1 MPRPTYA
8 QVDLGAIR
16 HNLRALRALLAPRVK
31 VLGVVKADAYGH
43 GAARVART
51 LQDAGIDML
60 AVALVEEGVL
70 LRRAGI
76 RAPILVMGTLPAD
89 DMDAALAHNLRVT
102 VADLATAAALQRRA
116 TARRR
121 RAVVHL
127 KIDTGMS
134 RMGFRPEE
142 AAAAARTVAAMKRLV
157 VEGAYTHFACADED
171 GHLPAGRQAGEAT
184 GRQLARLRRA
194 LAAMRD
200 AGVRPPLVHAA
211 NSSALITMPA
221 AHFNMVRP
229 GLALYGVRPCPAAA
243 KVRLT
248 PALTLKTQVAHLKA
262 VRPGEGVSYG
272 HRWKAKRNTLLG
284 LLPIGYAD
292 GYPRALW
299 RRGKVRVAGRLC
311 PIRGVIC
318 MDATLVDLTA
328 VADPHVGMPAT
339 LIEADPAGPLSAESL
354 ARLCGTIPYEILTGI
369 GSRVPRMYADT

>member
-16 HNLRALRALLAPRVK
+16 ANYMALKALAAPRAR

-43 GAARVART
+43 GAVEVSRT

-60 AVALVEEGVL
+60 GVALVEEGVL
-70 LRRAGI
+70 LREAGI

-89 DMDAALAHNLRVT
+89 EMDAALAHDLRVT

-116 TARRR
+116 GRQGDRAR
-121 RAVVHL
+121 VHL
-127 KIDTGMS
+127 KIDTGMN
-134 RMGFRPEE
+134 RLGFRAEE
-142 AAAAARTVAAMKRLV
+142 AAAAARAVAAMKRLV

-171 GHLPAGRQAGEAT
+171 GHEAT
-184 GRQLARLRRA
+184 GSPGRVFDRQLARLRRA
-194 LAAMRD
+194 IAAMRA

-211 NSSALITMPA
+211 NSSALITTPA

-243 KVRLT
+243 KVRLK
-248 PALTLKTQVAHLKA
+248 PAMTLKTQVAHLKA

-272 HRWKAKRNTLLG
+272 HRWKAKRDALLG

-299 RRGKVRVAGRLC
+299 RRAKVRVAGLLC

-328 VADPHVGMPAT
+328 VPDPRVGMPVT
-339 LIEADPAGPLSAESL
+339 LIEDDHASPLSAEAL

-369 GSRVPRMYADT
+369 GSRVPRVYVGE

>member
-8 QVDLGAIR
+8 QIDLGAIR
-16 HNLRALRALLAPRVK
+16 ENFRALKDLLAPRIR
-31 VLGVVKADAYGH
+31 VLGIVKADAYGH
-43 GAARVART
+43 GAVPVART
-51 LQDAGIDML
+51 LLAAGIDML
-60 AVALVEEGVL
+60 AVALVEEGVR
-70 LRRAGI
+70 LREAGL

-89 DMDAALAHNLRVT
+89 EMAAALAHDLRVT
-102 VADLATAAALQRRA
+102 VGDLATAAALQRQA
-116 TARRR
+116 AARRR

-134 RMGFRPEE
+134 RLGFRAEE
-142 AAAAARTVAAMKRLV
+142 AAAAARTVASMKHLV
-157 VEGAYTHFACADED
+157 LEGAYTHFACADED
-171 GHLPAGRQAGEAT
+171 GHEAT
-184 GRQLARLRRA
+184 GRQLARFRGALR
-194 LAAMRD
+194 AMRA

-229 GLALYGVRPCPAAA
+229 GLSLYGIRPCPGAAD
-243 KVRLT
+243 VPLR
-248 PALTLKTQVAHLKA
+248 PAMTLATLVAHLKH

-272 HRWKAKRNTLLG
+272 HRWTATRPSLLG

-299 RRGKVRVAGRLC
+299 RRGKARVAGRLC

-328 VADPHVGMPAT
+328 VPDACVGMPAT
-339 LIEADPAGPLSAESL
+339 LIEADPGSPLSAEAV
-354 ARLCGTIPYEILTGI
+354 ARQCGTIPYEILTGI
-369 GSRVPRMYADT
+369 GSRVPRVYVDP

>member
-1 MPRPTYA
+1 
-8 QVDLGAIR
+8 VS
-16 HNLRALRALLAPRVK
+16 
-31 VLGVVKADAYGH
+31 
-43 GAARVART
+43 RT
-51 LQDAGIDML
+51 LQDARIDML
-60 AVALVEEGVL
+60 GVALVEEGVL

-89 DMDAALAHNLRVT
+89 DMDAALAHDLRVT

-116 TARRR
+116 AACRR
-121 RAVVHL
+121 RARVHL
-127 KIDTGMS
+127 KIDTGMN
-134 RMGFRPEE
+134 RLGFRAEE
-142 AAAAARTVAAMKRLV
+142 AAAAARAIAAMKRLV
-157 VEGAYTHFACADED
+157 VEGAYTHFACANED

-184 GRQLARLRRA
+184 GR
-194 LAAMRD
+194 
-200 AGVRPPLVHAA
+200 H
-211 NSSALITMPA
+211 
-221 AHFNMVRP
+221 
-229 GLALYGVRPCPAAA
+229 LALYGVRPCPAAA

-248 PALTLKTQVAHLKA
+248 PALTLNTQVAYLKP

-272 HRWKAKRNTLLG
+272 HRWRAGRNALLG

-328 VADPHVGMPAT
+328 VPDPRVGMPAT
-339 LIEADPAGPLSAESL
+339 LIEADPAGPLSAEAL

-369 GSRVPRMYADT
+369 GSRVPRVYANT

>member
-8 QVDLGAIR
+8 QVDLGAVR
-16 HNLRALRALLAPRVK
+16 DNFRALATLAAPRIK

-43 GAARVART
+43 GAVEVSRT

-60 AVALVEEGVL
+60 GVALVEEGVL
-70 LRRAGI
+70 LREAGI

-89 DMDAALAHNLRVT
+89 EMDAALAHDLRVT

-116 TARRR
+116 AACRR
-121 RAVVHL
+121 RARVHL
-127 KIDTGMS
+127 KIDTGMN
-134 RMGFRPEE
+134 RLGFRAEE
-142 AAAAARTVAAMKRLV
+142 AAAAARAVAAMKRLV

-171 GHLPAGRQAGEAT
+171 GHEAT

-194 LAAMRD
+194 IAAMRA

-211 NSSALITMPA
+211 NSSALITTPA

-243 KVRLT
+243 KIRLK
-248 PALTLKTQVAHLKA
+248 PAMTLKTEVAHLKV

-272 HRWKAKRNTLLG
+272 HRWKAKRDALLG

-318 MDATLVDLTA
+318 MDAMLVDLTA
-328 VADPHVGMPAT
+328 VPDPRVGMPVT
-339 LIEADPAGPLSAESL
+339 LIEDDHASPLSAEAL

-369 GSRVPRMYADT
+369 GSRVPRVYVGA

>member
-116 TARRR
+116 AARRR

-157 VEGAYTHFACADED
+157 LEGAYTHFACADED
-171 GHLPAGRQAGEAT
+171 GHLPGRQAGEAT

-299 RRGKVRVAGRLC
+299 HRGKVRVAGRLC

-328 VADPHVGMPAT
+328 VSDPHVGMPAT

-369 GSRVPRMYADT
+369 GSRVPRVYADT

>member
-16 HNLRALRALLAPRVK
+16 HNLRALRALLAPRIK

-43 GAARVART
+43 GAVEVART

-116 TARRR
+116 AARRR

-157 VEGAYTHFACADED
+157 LEGAYTHFACADEG
-171 GHLPAGRQAGEAT
+171 GHEAT

-229 GLALYGVRPCPAAA
+229 GLALYGIRPCPAAA

-248 PALTLKTQVAHLKA
+248 PALTLNTQVAHLKA

-339 LIEADPAGPLSAESL
+339 LIEADPTSPLSAESL

-369 GSRVPRMYADT
+369 GSRVPRVYADT